1 MTFQHIFRNPSR
13 LLVLLAAVLFL
24 SACKVELYSNLQE
37 QEVNEMLAILLRHG
51 ISSQKMP
58 GDENLYNLHVDENK
72 LAESVELLK
81 QLGYPR
87 DQFESMGQIFKKE
100 GLISSPLEE
109 RIRFIYALS
118 QEIGKTI
125 SQIDGVV
132 SARVHIVLP
141 ENNPLSDSLTPAS
154 ASVFV
159 KYREETNVTANVPQI
174 KKLVTNSIEGLSYD
188 KVTVAMFAAEA
199 MPEEEGPVLTKV
211 LGMQVENQS
220 LNLFYGVFGFLTVLL
235 VAAVAAAVVFF
246 QKLKAAGGLG
256 GKELAEAS
264 ADA

>member
-1 MTFQHIFRNPSR
+1 MNFRHTHKHLSR
-13 LLVLLAAVLFL
+13 ILLVAATAFLF
-24 SACKVELYSNLQE
+24 SACKVELYSNLHE
-37 QEVNEMLAILLRHG
+37 QEANEMLALLLRHG
-51 ISSQKMP
+51 ISSEKLA
-58 GDENLYNLHVDENK
+58 GEENRYNLHVDESK

-87 DQFESMGQIFKKE
+87 NQFESMGQVFKKE

-118 QEIGKTI
+118 QEISQTI

-132 SARVHIVLP
+132 TARVHIVLP

-159 KYREETNVTANVPQI
+159 KYREEANVGSSVPQI

-188 KVTVAMFAAEA
+188 KVTVAMFAAQP
-199 MPEEEGPVLTKV
+199 MPEDDGPKLTKV
-211 LGMQVENQS
+211 LGMNVENQS
-220 LNLFYGVFGFLTVLL
+220 LTLFYAVFGLLTVLL
-235 VAAVAAAVVFF
+235 IAAVAAAAFLF
-246 QKLKAAGGLG
+246 TKLKSHGGDAKMPLEAG
-256 GKELAEAS
+256 